1 MGFASTLSALR
12 RKSGRSRYRL
22 AQWSGLSE
30 PYIFRLEN
38 GQRTGPSRDVV
49 IMIGLALARGDSA
62 VEIWDVDTLL
72 LSAGYAPLRRRGQ
85 HLIKHG

>member
-22 AQWSGLSE
+22 AQWSGPSE

-85 HLIKHG
+85 NLIEHG